1 MLQRTT
7 IMTLLRIRWIHPTS
21 GVETTRGRGGSRQQA
36 GVSRWCTELR
46 GLSINVL
53 GVIRVMWGSKQSSLP
68 RRSHVRGVLHVAQV
82 VKPGYPQIDQCFK
95 PSPRCEMTSVCWSK
109 ERERAPM

>member
-1 MLQRTT
+1 MRKIQKQCD
-7 IMTLLRIRWIHPTS
+7 IKDIRQPKEGDVTEDDNNDPTS
-21 GVETTRGRGGSRQQA
+21 GVETTKGRGGSRQQA

-68 RRSHVRGVLHVAQV
+68 SRSHVRGVSCCSSGQARL
-82 VKPGYPQIDQCFK
+82 
-95 PSPRCEMTSVCWSK
+95 SPN
-109 ERERAPM
+109 